1 MDVDPVAAQR
11 VREERRDE
19 PGVASGRNDAVRR
32 DLPFADVEYR
42 AAAAVC
48 AHRVANDLH
57 VDGDAAVRRRKVS
70 YEQYFRTGG
79 RHGGAGG
86 SCAAADC
93 PASGWQRCYAPTARP
108 PPPGRYSPV
117 KGTEAGRETAAQK
130 RDSSSARSDGCASSA
145 AACCAAAP

>member
-1 MDVDPVAAQR
+1 MGSLTAITLAYALATVQATRARNGSSASQ
-11 VREERRDE
+11 
-19 PGVASGRNDAVRR
+19 PGPR
-32 DLPFADVEYR
+32 PE
-42 AAAAVC
+42 
-48 AHRVANDLH
+48 
-57 VDGDAAVRRRKVS
+57 RKVS

-108 PPPGRYSPV
+108 PPGRYSPV
-117 KGTEAGRETAAQK
+117 KRTEGGRETAAQK

-145 AACCAAAP
+145 AACCA